1 MVFNATL
8 NNISTISWRLIFRYF
23 FFSDIEIQVAVI
35 FFFMIVFFGIISLIS
50 NLQLCFMIEND
61 LR

>member
-8 NNISTISWRLIFRYF
+8 YNISTISWRLIFRYF
-23 FFSDIEIQVAVI
+23 CFSDIEIQGAVI
-35 FFFMIVFFGIISLIS
+35 YFFMIVFFGIISLIS

-61 LR
+61 LC